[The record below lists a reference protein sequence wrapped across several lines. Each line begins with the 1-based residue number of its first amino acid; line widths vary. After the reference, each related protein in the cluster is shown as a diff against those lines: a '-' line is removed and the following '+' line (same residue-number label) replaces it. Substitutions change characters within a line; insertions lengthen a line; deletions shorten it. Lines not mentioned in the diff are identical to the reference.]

1 MNRNEENL
9 VSALRVLAASETAG
23 PPAALEAKLIKAAQL
38 VKAMRRRRVI
48 SWPLALEV
56 LAAAAVLSI
65 ALYSRS
71 APAVADGFIAVPYS
85 TPIGP
90 YERADLVRVNVP
102 VSALAQWGLSISAL
116 NPNQRVEAEVVLG
129 EDGLARAFRL
139 TSN

>member
-9 VSALRVLAASETAG
+9 VSALKVLAASETAG
-23 PPAALEAKLIKAAQL
+23 PPAALEAQL
-38 VKAMRRRRVI
+38 VKAMRRRRRVI

-56 LAAAAVLSI
+56 LAAAAVLMI

-71 APAVADGFIAVPYS
+71 APAAADGFIAVPYS